1 MWNMK
6 RATILLLAA
15 LTVMSAWAQGQKTNP
30 KIVGKLEDVQGLV
43 TVSVGDQLINAFTGA
58 ALVVDTRIV
67 TSSTGSVTL
76 SFDNGCDIKLK
87 PNESLKVKDGATC
100 AALLASVGQVAVP
113 AATAPV
119 VPAASVAVASTGWL
133 IGGALGISA
142 VLINQN
148 SRKLSGS

>member
-6 RATILLLAA
+6 RAFILLLAA

-87 PNESLKVKDGATC
+87 PNESLTVKDGATC
-100 AALLASVGQVAVP
+100 AALLASVGQVAAP
-113 AATAPV
+113 AAATA
-119 VPAASVAVASTGWL
+119 VPAASVAVASTGGL
-133 IGGALGISA
+133 LVGGALGIAA

-148 SRKLSGS
+148 SSKLSGS